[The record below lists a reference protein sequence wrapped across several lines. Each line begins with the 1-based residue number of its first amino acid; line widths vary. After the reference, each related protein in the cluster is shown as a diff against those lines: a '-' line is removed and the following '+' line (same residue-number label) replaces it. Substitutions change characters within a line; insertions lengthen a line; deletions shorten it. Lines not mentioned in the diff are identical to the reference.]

1 MMDMEQMMER
11 LLERM
16 KAKQEEMLIRLKED
30 INLARQK

>member
-1 MMDMEQMMER
+1 MER

-30 INLARQK
+30 INLARQKWNPQ